1 MATKAEAI
9 RYVSDAI
16 RDDLPILFDDG
27 SIGPRHFAGLAP
39 KEYALYVDR
48 GVRRGMREFKSP
60 DKAADAFVDRVG
72 AAEAIRA
79 TKRAYERHVG
89 KAPPVHGTSLADA
102 PIHDG
107 ARVLVTKGST
117 AIGIAKGVTLHVESV
132 RLESG
137 NSAAVRLLNMNGA
150 KSGTRVTLRA
160 VHANRL
166 SDDEVSLLNGSG
178 DKIKVRVR

>member
-1 MATKAEAI
+1 MPTKAEAV

-27 SIGPRHFAGLAP
+27 SVGPRHFAGIAP

-48 GVRRGMREFKSP
+48 GVHRGMREFKSP
-60 DKAADAFVDRVG
+60 DKAADAFVERVG
-72 AAEAIRA
+72 AAEAVSA

-89 KAPPVHGTSLADA
+89 KAPTVRGASLADA

-107 ARVLVTKGST
+107 VRVLVTKGST
-117 AIGIAKGVTLHVESV
+117 AIGIAKGVTLRVESV
-132 RLESG
+132 RLETG
-137 NSAAVRLLNMNGA
+137 NSAAVKVLVMNGA
-150 KSGTRVTLRA
+150 KSGSHVSLRA
-160 VHANRL
+160 IHVNRL
-166 SDDEVSLLNGSG
+166 SDDEVSLLNWHG